1 MQIAQYPLILHVR
14 YLLSSLSGLLTISGF
29 ASAAVAQITP
39 DGTAASAVNS
49 NNGLITITG
58 GTRSG
63 DVLLHSFDQFS
74 IAPDET
80 AQFANA
86 LDLNTLI
93 TRVTGVNQ
101 SIIDGTLATQ
111 GNADIF
117 LLNPNG
123 IFFGADA
130 ELDVGGAFIATTA
143 DSILFE
149 NGQQFSAAAP
159 QSAGLLTINT
169 PIGVQYG
176 AAPGGIEVLGNGHGL
191 IIDPDTLE
199 VLPTGPRTGLRVP
212 FGNTLALLGGEV
224 ILDGGSLTASDGRV
238 QLLGAGPGNTVTLQT
253 DALGWTAQ
261 PADVSRADVALLNA
275 SSIITSGFGGGTVQ
289 LEGEYVDLLDGSTVL
304 ANTFDI
310 DAGGGITLKAT
321 EAISLLGAEL
331 DPFTEEAFFPTS
343 LFSEVGFGATGQGGD
358 VQLEAPTIVV
368 ADGAQVSTSVFGDGN
383 GGNISV
389 RGSLVELSGGT
400 PEFGSSGFFL
410 SVADFFAGGAGGNF
424 TLQADRLSVD
434 NGAIIDGST
443 FGFGNG
449 GQIFIDARVIE
460 LAGRAGPFPS
470 SIFSQVEG
478 EGNGGDITI
487 MGEILD
493 ISTGANLSTTVFG
506 QGDSGAINVLV
517 DQINIKNGSPDIA
530 LFPSGI
536 LSSSEQGSTGQG
548 GAINLVTQ
556 QLKIAEGGGIDSST
570 ASGQNAGDINI
581 QAQSVELAGWDE
593 SPTGIFSFVALDTP
607 GNGGGIDL
615 QTDALTVLNGA
626 QIVTGTNGAGNGND
640 LEVNANTITLDGR
653 NSVGRSG
660 LFANAFEDRGN
671 GGTILIQTDSL
682 DVQNGATINASNF
695 PSVNT
700 TDFLPGQGA
709 AGSIDITA
717 STTRL
722 RNQGTITTSTFTG
735 DQGNIRLE
743 SDVVLLRNNSA
754 ITTNAS
760 QTATGGNIT
769 ILSDFVAAVPD
780 ENSDITANAQQ
791 GQGGRIDITANGVYG
806 LEFPERLTDRS
817 DITASSDI
825 GLNGEVVVNLLAID
839 PSRSLV
845 ALPNDLVDS
854 ANQIVAGCSANQG
867 ASFVATGRGGLPDDV
882 AQQVRS
888 LPLLPAFER
897 GTRFQIVD
905 EGSPTRREAEQ
916 MPEAPA
922 ALVEAKG
929 WTQNSDGTVAL
940 VADTEAVNY
949 NKQRVCVGG
958 GAV

>member
-1 MQIAQYPLILHVR
+1 MQIAQYPLTPHIR
-14 YLLSSLSGLLTISGF
+14 YLLSSLSGILTIGGF
-29 ASAAVAQITP
+29 TSAAVAQITP

-63 DVLLHSFDQFS
+63 DVLLHSFEQFS
-74 IAPDET
+74 VAPGET

-93 TRVTGVNQ
+93 TRVTGLEP
-101 SIIDGTLATQ
+101 SIIDGILATQ
-111 GNADIF
+111 GDADVF

-130 ELDVGGAFIATTA
+130 ELDVGGSFIATTA
-143 DSILFE
+143 DSILFD
-149 NGQQFSAAAP
+149 NGQQFSAVAP
-159 QSAGLLTINT
+159 ENAGLLTINT

-176 AAPGGIEVLGNGHGL
+176 ADPGGIEVLGNGHGL
-191 IIDPDTLE
+191 IIDPFTLE

-224 ILDGGSLTASDGRV
+224 ILDGGSLTALDGRV
-238 QLLGAGPGNTVTLQT
+238 QLLGAGPESTVTLQT
-253 DALGWTAQ
+253 DTLGWTAQ
-261 PADVSRADVALLNA
+261 PTDFSLAEVALLNA

-289 LEGEYVDLLDGSTVL
+289 LQGEYVDLLDGSTIL
-304 ANTFDI
+304 ANTFDTE
-310 DAGGGITLKAT
+310 AGGGITLRAT
-321 EAISLLGAEL
+321 EAINLLGAEL
-331 DPFTEEAFFPTS
+331 DPFTGEAFFPTS
-343 LFSEVGFGATGQGGD
+343 LFSEVGFGATGQGGG

-389 RGSLVELSGGT
+389 QGDQVELSGGT

-410 SVADFFAGGAGGNF
+410 SVADFFAEGTGGNF
-424 TLQADRLSVD
+424 TLQADRLSID

-443 FGFGNG
+443 FGFGDG
-449 GQIFIDARVIE
+449 GQILIDARVVE
-460 LAGRAGPFPS
+460 LTGRAGPFPS
-470 SIFSQVEG
+470 SIVSQVEG
-478 EGNGGDITI
+478 EGHGGDITI
-487 MGEILD
+487 MGEVLD
-493 ISTGANLSTTVFG
+493 ISAGANLSTTVFG

-517 DQINIKNGSPDIA
+517 DQVNIKNSSPDIA

-548 GAINLVTQ
+548 GDINLVTQ
-556 QLKIAEGGGIDSST
+556 QLTITEGGGIDSST
-570 ASGQNAGDINI
+570 ASGQTAGDITI

-593 SPTGIFSFVALDTP
+593 SPTGIFSFVALDAP
-607 GNGGGIDL
+607 GNGGEIDL
-615 QTDALTVLNGA
+615 KTNALTVLNGA
-626 QIVTGTNGAGNGND
+626 QVVTGTNGPGNSND
-640 LEVNANTITLDGR
+640 LGVNANTIILDGR
-653 NSVGRSG
+653 NSLGRSG

-671 GGTILIQTDSL
+671 GGTILVQTDSL

-709 AGSIDITA
+709 AGSIEITA
-717 STTRL
+717 KITRL

-769 ILSDFVAAVPD
+769 IISDFVAAVPE

-791 GQGGRIDITANGVYG
+791 GQGGRIDITAQGVYG
-806 LEFPERLTDRS
+806 LEFPERLTERS
-817 DITASSDI
+817 DVTASSDI

-845 ALPNDLVDS
+845 ALPNDLVDG
-854 ANQIVAGCSANQG
+854 ANQIVAGCAANQG
-867 ASFVATGRGGLPDDV
+867 ANFVATGRGGLPDDV
-882 AQQVRS
+882 VQPARHV
-888 LPLLPAFER
+888 PLLPAFER
-897 GTRFQIVD
+897 GARFQLVD
-905 EGSPTRREAEQ
+905 DGSPTREEAEQ
-916 MPEAPA
+916 MPAAPA
-922 ALVEAKG
+922 AVVEAKG
-929 WTQNSDGTVAL
+929 WSQNSDGTVTL
-940 VADTEAVNY
+940 LADTVAISP
-949 NKQRVCVGG
+949 QSTCVGG